1 MDQLQVEFHPEAILE
16 AREAR
21 EWYNE
26 RNQDV
31 ATAFMDEL
39 DAAIDDV
46 ADAPSRWPK
55 YLYGTRQ
62 KLFYRFP
69 YVLVYR
75 ERSDLIQVIA
85 VAHGRR
91 RPGYWKDRL
100 KTED

>member
-1 MDQLQVEFHPEAILE
+1 MGHRPVEFHPEAVLE

-26 RNQDV
+26 RNEDV

-46 ADAPSRWPK
+46 SDAPARWPK

-62 KLFYRFP
+62 KLFYHFP

-75 ERSDLIQVIA
+75 ERSDVIQIIA

-91 RPGYWKDRL
+91 RPGSWKDRL
-100 KTED
+100 DTE